1 MPLLQSALDQISP
14 NMVADVAIT
23 AVLIYWLFSLIRGTR
38 AVRLLIGVCL
48 LLAVYA
54 AALAFDLR
62 LLTLILQTGAY
73 VGLFALVVVFQ
84 PELRRALDRIGRLG
98 SLGWLMSP
106 AEQSR
111 ATHVAADVA
120 CAAAQLSSDGQGAL
134 IVIERESGLQEI
146 AETGVMLH
154 ADLTVDLLVTVF
166 SPKTPLHDG
175 AVVIR
180 GESILAA
187 GAILPSSETTIPLER
202 FGTRHKAALG
212 MTEQTDALVVVV
224 SEETGQISLVERA
237 RIVRNLDEP
246 KLARALVALLHPK
259 AAGTRLRE
267 TVPPAGVRSPFRR
280 LAGRARFAGRRPA
293 SEAAKRDRLVR
304 REPRIEPPGPGEQS
318 DDESSERAAS

>member
-48 LLAVYA
+48 LLVVYA
-54 AALAFDLR
+54 AAIAFDLR

-73 VGLFALVVVFQ
+73 VGVIALVVVFQ

-98 SLGWLMSP
+98 SLGWLLPP
-106 AEQSR
+106 AEQSQ
-111 ATHVAADVA
+111 ASHIAMDVA
-120 CAAAQLSSDGQGAL
+120 SAAARLSSEGVGAL

-146 AETGVMLH
+146 AESGVMLH
-154 ADLTVDLLVTVF
+154 ADLTVDLLVTIF

-175 AVVIR
+175 AVIIR
-180 GESILAA
+180 GEGILAA

-246 KLARALVALLHPK
+246 KLARALLALLHPK
-259 AAGTRLRE
+259 DAGTRLRE
-267 TVPPAGVRSPFRR
+267 TVPPGRVRAP
-280 LAGRARFAGRRPA
+280 LGRFTGRVRTNGRRVESSARHHLLGRGQPIESA
-293 SEAAKRDRLVR
+293 PSGKSE
-304 REPRIEPPGPGEQS
+304 
-318 DDESSERAAS
+318 DESNQRAAS